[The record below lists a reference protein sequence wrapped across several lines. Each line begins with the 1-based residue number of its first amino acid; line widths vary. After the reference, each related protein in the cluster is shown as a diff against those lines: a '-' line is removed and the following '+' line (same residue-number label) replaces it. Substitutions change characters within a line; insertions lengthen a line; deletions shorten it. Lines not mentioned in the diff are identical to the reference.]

1 VTYLE
6 LRITDAH
13 AFTALA
19 VEFRFVADRLLGRA
33 ETIAGLRVGLERDW
47 SGAAAQAA
55 LGRRDRLHQR
65 VVEAAALA
73 SRCDQVLAE
82 LGGRLSRALAL
93 LTEAEELAEAVGL
106 SIDTDGRAGLGTA
119 GAAPDP
125 GQVQVAVDVDRRVT
139 AALRLAGEADEMT
152 AGGLRELAV
161 RLSHEPTGPFTLG
174 PSTLGPDAD
183 GLAWPGELAWP
194 DPSASPAEVA
204 AFWAGLSG
212 PQRWWLVTHQSAM
225 VGGRDGIA
233 VADRDLANRLLL
245 ESERERLLALRADG
259 DVSGPLV
266 EIAWTDGQ
274 LRGIGAIEARL
285 RDPALPRAYLLE
297 LSTLDDGRAVI
308 AVGNPDQASDVL
320 TYIPG
325 AGSDLSGVDTL
336 VRRADTLGEAAAR
349 VAPQRQVSVIA
360 WLGYDPPDGVG
371 AVMAQAGH
379 DAEPALNVFA
389 DGLRATHDGE
399 RSHNTVLGHSYGS
412 LVAGVTA
419 RDRGLDADDLVFV
432 GSPGVGVDRAADLG
446 LSPRDV
452 WSSTAANDPVQRF
465 APGWG
470 QFVLNAAAN
479 AAALL
484 PMHFYGDA
492 TPDLLLWHGLNPS
505 APAFG
510 GNVFASDP
518 EGGHN
523 GYWQGAALTN
533 IARIALNLDPAT

>member
-1 VTYLE
+1 MTYLE

-13 AFTALA
+13 AFTVLA
-19 VEFRFVADRLLGRA
+19 VEFRLVADRLHGRA
-33 ETIAGLRVGLERDW
+33 ETIGGLRLGLERDW
-47 SGAAAQAA
+47 SGAAARAA
-55 LGRRDRLHQR
+55 AGCRDRLHQR

-82 LGGRLSRALAL
+82 LGGRLSRAMAL
-93 LTEAEELAEAVGL
+93 LAEAEELANAVGL
-106 SIDTDGRAGLGTA
+106 SINTDGRTRLAAAG
-119 GAAPDP
+119 GAADP
-125 GQVQVAVDVDRRVT
+125 GLVQVAADVDRRIT
-139 AALRLAGEADEMT
+139 AALRLAGEADDVT
-152 AGGLRELAV
+152 AGELRELAV
-161 RLSHEPTGPFTLG
+161 RLSHGPTGRRTPE
-174 PSTLGPDAD
+174 PDARRD
-183 GLAWPGELAWP
+183 GIAWPGELAWP

-233 VADRDLANRLLL
+233 VADRDMANRLVL
-245 ESERERLLALRADG
+245 EAERDRLLALRADG
-259 DVSGPLV
+259 DAPLV
-266 EIAWTDGQ
+266 EIAWVDGQ
-274 LRGIGAIEARL
+274 LRGIGAIDARL
-285 RDPALPRAYLLE
+285 RDPELPRAYLLE
-297 LSTLDDGRAVI
+297 LSTVDDGRAVI

-325 AGSDLSGVDTL
+325 AGSDLSGVDAL
-336 VRRADTLGEAAAR
+336 VRRADALGEAAAR

-371 AVMAQAGH
+371 AVMAAAGH
-379 DAEPALNVFA
+379 DAEPALDAFA

-419 RDRGLDADDLVFV
+419 RDRGLDTDDLVFV
-432 GSPGVGVDRAADLG
+432 GSPGAGVDRAADLG
-446 LSPRDV
+446 LSPHDV
-452 WSSTAANDPVQRF
+452 WSSTAGNDPVQRF

-470 QFVLNAAAN
+470 QFALDAAAN

-505 APAFG
+505 TPTFG

-518 EGGHN
+518 DGGHN

-533 IARIALNLDPAT
+533 IARIALNLDPTTPP

>member
-1 VTYLE
+1 MTYLE

-119 GAAPDP
+119 GAAPKP
-125 GQVQVAVDVDRRVT
+125 EQVQVAADVDRRIT

-174 PSTLGPDAD
+174 PSTQGPDAD

-245 ESERERLLALRADG
+245 ESERERLLALCADG

-325 AGSDLSGVDTL
+325 AGSDLSGVDAL

-518 EGGHN
+518 DGGHN